1 MAFETFEFTK
11 NWENPEDFPT
21 YEPDEAQVRAD
32 LQRLHNESRDA
43 INRLAAALNDPGAAA
58 QLPFAPGEG
67 LTAQTVRDA
76 ILEVYAAVQDA
87 AQGLLVDG
95 TVTRQKLAQSLLERV
110 YGGRVWVSLD
120 TPGAAHCP
128 DTDFPVGQLWLRP
141 GFAVQNLA
149 PDQWSCQGCTM
160 EEDGNGWALSTDGSA
175 AGVTASQLLEQAGQP
190 GQRVLVRLVP
200 TELDGHL
207 SSVSLYLNGVE
218 QDLSQGGGV
227 FETALDRTG
236 SLELTVSAV
245 WPYAQDQA
253 VIRLE
258 RLTVVNAGAVDEA
271 APGSRPLTDWAA
283 FLEAHA
289 PFDCVS
295 VPRALFVQTAPGCWS
310 QTDYEVLPVDRGGTG
325 LTGAAQGQLLYGTGT
340 GAMAALEPPAQAGSQ
355 LVYDGAPQ
363 WRTKD
368 QIIQDLGQLRLMSGT
383 YTGTGAARSLALPVA
398 PKLLHIRRNGELD
411 SNIFLYVSSDYTC
424 PDMYPAVLTDGTQA
438 MLVRSE
444 SYKNDSGMDAVG
456 TWGATVTLSGST
468 LLFGVMAH
476 SIVKVAKAD
485 YMNGAGTSY
494 TWTALY

>member
-43 INRLAAALNDPGAAA
+43 INRLAEALNDPGAAA
-58 QLPFAPGEG
+58 QLSFAPGEG

-87 AQGLLVDG
+87 AQALLVDG

-141 GFAVQNLA
+141 GFAVPNLA

-160 EEDGNGWALSTDGSA
+160 ETGGNGWVLTTDGSA

-258 RLTVVNAGAVDEA
+258 KLTVVNAGAVDEA

-295 VPRALFVQTAPGCWS
+295 VPRALFVQTAPGRWS

-325 LTGAAQGQLLYGTGT
+325 LTQATEGQLLYGTGT
-340 GAMAALEPPAQAGSQ
+340 GALAALEPPAEAGSQ

-368 QIIQDLGQLRLMSGT
+368 QIAQSLGQLRLMSGT
-383 YTGTGAARSLALPVA
+383 YTGTGAARSLELPVA
-398 PKLLHIRRNGELD
+398 PKLLHIHRNGQLD
-411 SNIFLYVSSDYTC
+411 ESIFLNSGSNRTT
-424 PDMYPAVLTDGTQA
+424 PDMYPAVLSDGAQA
-438 MLVRSE
+438 LLVRSE
-444 SYKNDSGMDAVG
+444 GYQNASGNDVVG
-456 TWGATVTLSGST
+456 YWGAVVGLSGSVVT
-468 LLFGVMAH
+468 FSVLGGVQA
-476 SIVKVAKAD
+476 VARAD
-485 YMNGAGTSY
+485 YMNCAGVTY